1 MTRDDSTRLAGYRVL
16 RRLGSGRRA
25 EVHLGHAG
33 DAAGGGAGER
43 TVALKLF
50 SADNA
55 AASAADIAILGSVTA
70 ACVPRLHDVATLR
83 DGSICLVLDRL
94 DGPTLSTWLAADR
107 RPQPG
112 ELVTVLGAVIGT
124 VAAVRAAGWSMGELV
139 PSAVRFDRTGRPVI
153 TSFSSARL
161 RAEGGGGADVLRL
174 ELRHLG
180 DFIADVLV
188 LARHSDPGFL
198 AWLRSQEGTRP
209 LTDRLPELE
218 ARVFD
223 WAPARPVVLASS
235 DGQTGGGSVV
245 PARLVPIAASGDR
258 PAQTDPDDDD
268 DETTGPQI
276 LRAVRS
282 ARAMLRPTRM
292 GLAVRAFLGRHRR
305 PAILAGTVLVVG
317 AGTVLSLLPPAAQ
330 GTSQAPASDTA
341 PTPVARSSAS
351 AAPSAHATAAPAET
365 TQPAVSGDDPLAAAA
380 VLLAARLT
388 CLELG
393 ESSCLAA
400 VDQASSPLDT
410 ADRHALASG
419 GEPLPLLPSDALSL
433 IGRTGDAAI
442 VAVPGPTAE
451 TPAASLLLMKGEAGW
466 RLREVFEG

>member
-33 DAAGGGAGER
+33 DAAAGAPGER

-50 SADNA
+50 SAASA
-55 AASAADIAILGSVTA
+55 ASSAADIAILGSVPA

-94 DGPTLSTWLAADR
+94 DGPTLSTWLAAER

-124 VAAVRAAGWSMGELV
+124 VAAVRAAGWSLGELV
-139 PSAVRFDRTGRPVI
+139 PSSVRFDRSGRPVI
-153 TSFSSARL
+153 TSFSSAREL
-161 RAEGGGGADVLRL
+161 DDGGSGVDVLRL

-198 AWLRSQEGTRP
+198 AWLRTQEGAHP

-223 WAPARPVVLASS
+223 WAPARAVVLAAP
-235 DGQTGGGSVV
+235 DGPAGGSAV
-245 PARLVPIAASGDR
+245 PARLAPFAASGAP
-258 PAQTDPDDDD
+258 PAPPDSDDDD
-268 DETTGPQI
+268 DGSTGPAI
-276 LRAVRS
+276 LRAVRW
-282 ARAMLRPTRM
+282 ARALLTPTRM
-292 GLAVRAFLGRHRR
+292 RSVVRTFVGRHRR
-305 PAILAGTVLVVG
+305 PVILAGTVLVVG
-317 AGTVLSLLPPAAQ
+317 AGAVLSLVPPAAQ
-330 GTSQAPASDTA
+330 GTPPPPPSDSA
-341 PTPVARSSAS
+341 PTGPAESSVSAS
-351 AAPSAHATAAPAET
+351 PSVPATAAPRET
-365 TQPAVSGDDPLAAAA
+365 TTDLVDMGDDPLAAAA
-380 VLLAARLT
+380 VLLSARQD

-393 ESSCLAA
+393 EAPCLAA
-400 VDQASSPLDT
+400 VDQASSPLDQ
-410 ADRHALASG
+410 ADRHALATG
-419 GEPLPLLPSDALSL
+419 GAPLPLLPSDAITL

-442 VAVPGPTAE
+442 VAVPGPTAD

>member
-33 DAAGGGAGER
+33 DAAAGGAGER

-50 SADNA
+50 SAAHA
-55 AASAADIAILGSVTA
+55 AASAADIAILGSVQA

-94 DGPTLSTWLAADR
+94 DGPTLSAWLAADR

-124 VAAVRAAGWSMGELV
+124 VAAVRAAGWSLGELV
-139 PSAVRFDRTGRPVI
+139 PSSVRFDRSGRPVI
-153 TSFSSARL
+153 TSFSSARHL
-161 RAEGGGGADVLRL
+161 AEGGSSADVLRL

-198 AWLRSQEGTRP
+198 AWLRSQEGARP

-223 WAPARPVVLASS
+223 WAPARPVVLAAP
-235 DGQTGGGSVV
+235 DGPTGGGSVV
-245 PARLVPIAASGDR
+245 PARLGPVAASGER

-268 DETTGPQI
+268 DGSTRPAI

-282 ARAMLRPTRM
+282 ARAILTPTHL
-292 GLAVRAFLGRHRR
+292 GGAARAFLGRHRR
-305 PAILAGTVLVVG
+305 PAILACTLLVVG
-317 AGTVLSLLPPAAQ
+317 AGAVLSLLPPAAQ
-330 GTSQAPASDTA
+330 GTSPGPVSETA
-341 PTPVARSSAS
+341 PTSLPRSSAR
-351 AAPSAHATAAPAET
+351 ADPSLHVTAAQTET
-365 TQPAVSGDDPLAAAA
+365 TDSAVLGDDPLAAAA
-380 VLLAARLT
+380 ALLSARQT
-388 CLELG
+388 CLKLG

-400 VDQASSPLDT
+400 VDQASSPLDE
-410 ADRHALASG
+410 ADRHALSSG
-419 GEPLPLLPSDALSL
+419 GDPQSLLPSDAITL

-442 VAVPGPTAE
+442 VALPAPTAE